1 MKAYW
6 IKLDTWLMA
15 LNQRERLMVVAASA
29 TLLVFLVFQLSLDPA
44 YMRQRTLRAGMQ
56 EQRVQI
62 SSIES
67 ELAQLDVAARRDPD
81 REIRE
86 RLRVLQ
92 DDSAALRGKLR
103 SAQKGLVAP
112 EHMGALL
119 QQMVQGHG
127 KLRLVSLKTLPP
139 QGTVDGNFG
148 APDAVEPQQPARPAP
163 PTEPT
168 PASIIQAAAASAKPQ
183 PGAAAPAAAPAPA
196 TVPAAQA
203 PLLYRHGVQ
212 LVLQGSYLEMI
223 DYLEALEAMPTQL
236 FWGAAA
242 LDAAQYPQARLTLT
256 LYTLS
261 LDQKWI
267 AL

>member
-6 IKLDTWLMA
+6 IRFDTWLMA
-15 LNQRERLMVVAASA
+15 LNQRERVMVVGATAAMLA
-29 TLLVFLVFQLSLDPA
+29 YLVFQLVLDPA
-44 YMRQRTLRAGMQ
+44 YTRQRALRAAMQ
-56 EQRVQI
+56 QQRVQI
-62 SSIES
+62 SGIDA
-67 ELAQLDVAARRDPD
+67 ELAQLDAAARRDPD
-81 REIRE
+81 REVRE
-86 RLRVLQ
+86 RLAALQ
-92 DDSAALRGKLR
+92 QQSADLRGKLR

-112 EHMGALL
+112 DRTGPLL

-139 QGTVDGNFG
+139 QGTVDGTFAALD
-148 APDAVEPQQPARPAP
+148 APEPAPARPAAAP
-163 PTEPT
+163 QLT
-168 PASIIQAAAASAKPQ
+168 PAAIVQAAAATAKQPSAGAAASSTP
-183 PGAAAPAAAPAPA
+183 AAAPAAP
-196 TVPAAQA
+196 A

-236 FWGAAA
+236 LWGAAA
-242 LDAAQYPQARLTLT
+242 LDAGQFPQARLTLT

>member
-6 IKLDTWLMA
+6 IKLDAWLMA
-15 LNQRERLMVVAASA
+15 LSQRERLMVVGAGAA
-29 TLLVFLVFQLSLDPA
+29 LLAFLVFQLVLDPA
-44 YMRQRTLRAGMQ
+44 YTRQRLLRDTMRQ
-56 EQRVQI
+56 QRVQI
-62 SSIES
+62 AGIDS
-67 ELAQLDVAARRDPD
+67 ELQQLDVAARRDPD
-81 REIRE
+81 REVRE
-86 RLRVLQ
+86 RLKVLQ
-92 DDSAALRGKLR
+92 ADSGALRSKLR

-112 EHMGALL
+112 ERMGALL

-139 QGTVDGNFG
+139 QGTTDGHF
-148 APDAVEPQQPARPAP
+148 AAQDASEPPAARPAAP
-163 PTEPT
+163 VAPT
-168 PASIIQAAAASAKPQ
+168 PASILAVAPANAAANAAAAKPQ
-183 PGAAAPAAAPAPA
+183 PAAAP
-196 TVPAAQA
+196 A

-223 DYLEALEAMPTQL
+223 DYLEALEALPSQL

-242 LDAAQYPQARLTLT
+242 LDAEQYPQARLTLT

>member
-6 IKLDTWLMA
+6 IKLDAWLMA
-15 LNQRERLMVVAASA
+15 LSQRERLMVVGAGAAMLA
-29 TLLVFLVFQLSLDPA
+29 FLVFQLVLDPA
-44 YMRQRTLRAGMQ
+44 YTRQRLLRDTMRQ
-56 EQRVQI
+56 QRVQI
-62 SSIES
+62 AGIDA
-67 ELAQLDVAARRDPD
+67 ELQQLDVAARRDPD
-81 REIRE
+81 REVRE
-86 RLRVLQ
+86 HLKVLQ
-92 DDSAALRGKLR
+92 ADSVALRSKLR

-112 EHMGALL
+112 ERMGALL

-139 QGTVDGNFG
+139 QGTTDGHF
-148 APDAVEPQQPARPAP
+148 AAQDASEPPAARPAAP
-163 PTEPT
+163 STPT
-168 PASIIQAAAASAKPQ
+168 PASILAVAPANAATNAATNSATNAPAAKPQ
-183 PGAAAPAAAPAPA
+183 PAAAP
-196 TVPAAQA
+196 A

-223 DYLEALEAMPTQL
+223 DYLEALEALPTQL

-242 LDAAQYPQARLTLT
+242 LDAEQYPQARLTLT

>member
-6 IKLDTWLMA
+6 IRFDTWLMA
-15 LNQRERLMVVAASA
+15 LSQRERLMVVGATAAM
-29 TLLVFLVFQLSLDPA
+29 LVYLVFQLVLDPA
-44 YMRQRTLRAGMQ
+44 YTRQRALRAAMQ
-56 EQRVQI
+56 QQRLQTSGI
-62 SSIES
+62 DT
-67 ELAQLDVAARRDPD
+67 ELAQLDAASRRDPD
-81 REIRE
+81 REVRE
-86 RLRVLQ
+86 RLAALQ
-92 DDSAALRGKLR
+92 QQSADLRGKLR

-112 EHMGALL
+112 DRMGPLL

-127 KLRLVSLKTLPP
+127 KLRLVALKTLPP
-139 QGTVDGNFG
+139 QGTADGTF
-148 APDAVEPQQPARPAP
+148 AALDAAEPAPARPAAAP
-163 PTEPT
+163 QLT
-168 PASIIQAAAASAKPQ
+168 PAAIVQAAAATAKP
-183 PGAAAPAAAPAPA
+183 PSAAVAPAAAPAP
-196 TVPAAQA
+196 A

-236 FWGAAA
+236 LWGAAA
-242 LDAAQYPQARLTLT
+242 LDAGQFPQARLTLT

>member
-6 IKLDTWLMA
+6 IRFDTWLMA
-15 LNQRERLMVVAASA
+15 LSQRERLMVVGATAAM
-29 TLLVFLVFQLSLDPA
+29 LVYLVFQLVLDPA
-44 YMRQRTLRAGMQ
+44 YTRQRALRAAMQ
-56 EQRVQI
+56 QQRVQI
-62 SSIES
+62 SGIDS
-67 ELAQLDVAARRDPD
+67 ELAQLDAAARRDPD
-81 REIRE
+81 REVRE
-86 RLRVLQ
+86 RLAALRQ
-92 DDSAALRGKLR
+92 QSADLRGKLR

-112 EHMGALL
+112 DRMGPLL

-139 QGTVDGNFG
+139 QGTVDGTFAALD
-148 APDAVEPQQPARPAP
+148 APEPAPARPAAAP
-163 PTEPT
+163 QLT
-168 PASIIQAAAASAKPQ
+168 PAAIVQAAAATAKQ
-183 PGAAAPAAAPAPA
+183 PPAASAPAAAPTAP
-196 TVPAAQA
+196 T

-236 FWGAAA
+236 LWGAAA
-242 LDAAQYPQARLTLT
+242 LDAGQFPQARLTLT

>member
-6 IKLDTWLMA
+6 IKFDTWLMA
-15 LNQRERLMVVAASA
+15 LSQRERLMVVGAGAAMLA
-29 TLLVFLVFQLSLDPA
+29 FLVFQLVLDPA
-44 YMRQRTLRAGMQ
+44 YARQRLLRDTMRQ
-56 EQRVQI
+56 QRVQI
-62 SSIES
+62 AGIDS
-67 ELAQLDVAARRDPD
+67 ELQQLDAAARRDPD
-81 REIRE
+81 REVRE
-86 RLRVLQ
+86 RLKALLV
-92 DDSAALRGKLR
+92 DSAALRSKLR
-103 SAQKGLVAP
+103 GAQKGLVAP
-112 EHMGALL
+112 ERMGALL

-139 QGTVDGNFG
+139 QGTTDGHF
-148 APDAVEPQQPARPAP
+148 AAQDVSEPPPAR
-163 PTEPT
+163 
-168 PASIIQAAAASAKPQ
+168 
-183 PGAAAPAAAPAPA
+183 PAAAPAPTPA
-196 TVPAAQA
+196 SILAAPNAAQPQPAAAAPPQK

-223 DYLEALEAMPTQL
+223 DYLEALEALPTQL

-242 LDAAQYPQARLTLT
+242 LDAEQYPQARLTLT

>member
-6 IKLDTWLMA
+6 IRFDTWLMA
-15 LNQRERLMVVAASA
+15 LSQRERLMVVGATAAMLA
-29 TLLVFLVFQLSLDPA
+29 YLVFQLVLDPA
-44 YMRQRTLRAGMQ
+44 YTRQRALRAAMQ
-56 EQRVQI
+56 QQRLQTSGI
-62 SSIES
+62 DT
-67 ELAQLDVAARRDPD
+67 ELAQLDAASRRDPD
-81 REIRE
+81 REVRE
-86 RLRVLQ
+86 RLTALQ
-92 DDSAALRGKLR
+92 QQSADLRGKLR

-112 EHMGALL
+112 DRMGPLL

-139 QGTVDGNFG
+139 QGTVDGAF
-148 APDAVEPQQPARPAP
+148 AALDAVEAAPARPAAP
-163 PTEPT
+163 PQLT
-168 PASIIQAAAASAKPQ
+168 PAAIVQAAAATAKQ
-183 PGAAAPAAAPAPA
+183 PSGAAAPAVPAPAP
-196 TVPAAQA
+196 A

-236 FWGAAA
+236 LWGAAV
-242 LDAAQYPQARLTLT
+242 LDAGQFPQARLTLT

>member
-6 IKLDTWLMA
+6 IRFDTWLMA
-15 LNQRERLMVVAASA
+15 LNQRERLMVVGATAAMLA
-29 TLLVFLVFQLSLDPA
+29 YLVFQLVLDPA
-44 YMRQRTLRAGMQ
+44 YTRQRALRAAMQ
-56 EQRVQI
+56 QQRTQLSGI
-62 SSIES
+62 AS
-67 ELAQLDVAARRDPD
+67 ELAQLDAAARRDPD
-81 REIRE
+81 REVRE
-86 RLRVLQ
+86 RL
-92 DDSAALRGKLR
+92 AALQQQSAELRARLR

-112 EHMGALL
+112 DRMGPLL

-139 QGTVDGNFG
+139 QGTVDGTFAALD
-148 APDAVEPQQPARPAP
+148 APEAAPARPAATP
-163 PTEPT
+163 QLT
-168 PASIIQAAAASAKPQ
+168 PAAIVQAAAATAKQ
-183 PGAAAPAAAPAPA
+183 PPAGAAAVSTPAAP
-196 TVPAAQA
+196 T

-236 FWGAAA
+236 LWGAAA
-242 LDAAQYPQARLTLT
+242 LDAGQFPQARLTLT